1 MKYSFFFVIL
11 MWKGRGTMKDYPEIN
26 FIHYAFKRTESVAPL
41 AAQKIPYMDLTYCIE
56 GEMHYVYEGDEY
68 TLNSGDAIL
77 YPQGSMRR
85 RLATDAPA
93 LYASFN
99 IRCQEGFSPAVFG
112 VLRKSVRSDTAQ
124 MLESIRKSY
133 ELLSEEKNHKCT
145 ALFYYLYYQLIET
158 ARENENPHIKHIK
171 RYIAAHL
178 GEKITLDEIAEAVHL
193 VPHYCCALFSKHE
206 GMGIVEFILAQ
217 RIQLAKSLIAVD
229 TMGLAEIAERVG
241 FSDYNYFS
249 RTFKKITG
257 VTASQY
263 RKNTIAIE

>member
-1 MKYSFFFVIL
+1 MKHSFFFVIL
-11 MWKGRGTMKDYPEIN
+11 LLKGWVAMTDYPKID
-26 FIHYAFKRTESVAPL
+26 FIYYSFKQTETVTPL
-41 AAQKIPYMDLTYCIE
+41 SMQKIPYMDLTYCVK
-56 GEMHYVYEGDEY
+56 GEMHYVYEGGEY

-77 YPQGSMRR
+77 YPQGSVRR
-85 RLATDAPA
+85 RFATDAPV

-99 IRCQEGFSPAVFG
+99 IRYNEDFSPAVFG
-112 VLRKSVRSDTAQ
+112 VLRNSVRSDTVQ
-124 MLESIRKSY
+124 MLESIRRSY
-133 ELLSEEKNHKCT
+133 ELLSEKKNCKCT

-178 GEKITLDEIAEAVHL
+178 CEKITLDEIAEAVHL
-193 VPHYCCALFSKHE
+193 VPNYCCALFSKHE
-206 GMGIVEFILAQ
+206 GMGLVEFILEQ

-249 RTFKKITG
+249 RTFKKIAG

-263 RKNTIAIE
+263 RKNTITVE